1 MQINSCMHVQ
11 QLESKINHSKLID
24 DFKALNE
31 NVLFDP
37 ITGQISVTSIEGDND
52 WTCSVGK
59 IHMLKKP
66 ERFYCVLNKMLAGSE
81 FEKVV
86 KAYPEFYRWRLMQLG
101 PRQIYSIHSDSNGNG
116 KRNKRLHIPLVSN
129 PNCYMMFIDDDITK
143 PTMYHLDV
151 GKVYEVDTTNRHTAL
166 NCGIHNRVHL
176 VGVRYE

>member
-1 MQINSCMHVQ
+1 MHVQ

-31 NVLFDP
+31 NVLFDS
-37 ITGQISVTSIEGDND
+37 ITGQISITSIEGDND

-59 IHMLKKP
+59 IHMLTKP

-116 KRNKRLHIPLVSN
+116 KKNKRLHIPLVSN
-129 PNCYMMFIDDDITK
+129 PNCYMMFIDDDINK
-143 PTMYHLDV
+143 PSMYHLAV
-151 GKVYEVDTTNRHTAL
+151 GNVYEVNTTGRHTAF
-166 NCGIHNRVHL
+166 NCGLHNRVHL